1 MDTDE
6 LLHELE
12 GKKGSLE
19 LARANLR
26 LEIENGRAK
35 VKEIDAELVKVKR
48 LINAC
53 NGRKPRSS
61 TKTNKLMD
69 EAKTPLETGI

>member
-1 MDTDE
+1 MNMDTDE

-19 LARANLR
+19 LARAER
-26 LEIENGRAK
+26 RDEVTTARAK
-35 VKEIDAELVKVKR
+35 IKEIDVELVKVKR

-61 TKTNKLMD
+61 TKL
-69 EAKTPLETGI
+69 TPLETGI